1 VGGISS
7 RGEQQLRRALPRRQS
22 LALLAGVI
30 LMVPTVVAGCGGDGS
45 DGGNGAGAGPLT
57 AKEAKANLEDA
68 GYGVDEVTHGANQ
81 AIGPNGKLDA
91 DAYLS
96 VDPGPDGESL
106 YIGGYF
112 FSDPTDRQAY
122 ATWAR
127 VDHVTGEKREV
138 QPVVEGQGVFTSA
151 GESQGELDQV
161 VEAARG
167 A

>member
-1 VGGISS
+1 
-7 RGEQQLRRALPRRQS
+7 LKRALPHRRS

-30 LMVPTVVAGCGGDGS
+30 LMVTTLVAGCGGNGS
-45 DGGNGAGAGPLT
+45 SDGNGASAGTLT

-68 GYGVDEVTHGANQ
+68 GYGVDEVTNGANK

-106 YIGGYF
+106 YIAGYF
-112 FSDPTDRQAY
+112 FSDPKDREAY
-122 ATWAR
+122 ATWAQ
-127 VDHVTGEKREV
+127 VDHVTHEKRKV

-151 GESQGELDQV
+151 GESQGELDQAV
-161 VEAARG
+161 AAARG
-167 A
+167 RRQWTCCDR